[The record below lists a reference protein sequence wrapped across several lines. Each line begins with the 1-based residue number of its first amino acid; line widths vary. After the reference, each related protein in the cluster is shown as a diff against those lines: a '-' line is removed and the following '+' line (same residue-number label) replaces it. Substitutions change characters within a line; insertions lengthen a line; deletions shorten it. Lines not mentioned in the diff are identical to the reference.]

1 MKKCLIKIEDIIC
14 TIIKVIVAI
23 IVIGMVGINV
33 LQVIT
38 RYFIDYIITWIEDVS
53 ILGVLWIATLG
64 VAYAWF
70 KGDHLIMDITDSF
83 YPDKLKK
90 ILWIVCQIIVIP
102 CGIKLCEL
110 GVYNAKLNFGVKAT
124 GLQYDESFRYYPL
137 IVCGALLAIAA
148 IITLGKEWA
157 TYMEKKKSGG
167 EAK

>member
-1 MKKCLIKIEDIIC
+1 MKNSLIKIEDIIC
-14 TIIKVIVAI
+14 TIIKVLVAI

-38 RYFIDYIITWIEDVS
+38 RYFIDYIMTWIEDVS

-70 KGDHLIMDITDSF
+70 KGTHLTMDITDNIYS
-83 YPDKLKK
+83 DKLKR
-90 ILWIVCQIIVIP
+90 ILWIVSQFVAIL
-102 CGIKLCEL
+102 CGLKLCEL
-110 GVYNAKLNFGVKAT
+110 GIYNAKLNLGVKAT

-137 IVCGALLAIAA
+137 VVCGVLLTIAA
-148 IITLGKEWA
+148 VINLGKEWA
-157 TYMEKKKSGG
+157 THMEKKKSGG